1 MLVGCMKDG
10 KHGSR
15 LRGMKEGRSEWI
27 GTEGAEPGTGSR
39 GRGPRSDHRELR
51 TLERSHSQ
59 ASGQQSSW
67 AFFGLKGTGQL
78 CALEAALWLPPCPP
92 DPEDALAGTE
102 QKTEGPPSGP
112 VAMPLLPSTQTF
124 SPKVPSANGNAGPL
138 RCGIFD
144 VLMYKCIKRKAA
156 FHTSSTF
163 LYSLS
168 FISNS
173 LLKCPHF
180 LLDGLFDSIL
190 TDLLLK
196 ESSSGPGFL
205 CFLFQ
210 S

>member
-1 MLVGCMKDG
+1 M
-10 KHGSR
+10 
-15 LRGMKEGRSEWI
+15 
-27 GTEGAEPGTGSR
+27 
-39 GRGPRSDHRELR
+39 
-51 TLERSHSQ
+51 ERSHSQ

-67 AFFGLKGTGQL
+67 ASFGLKGTGQL
-78 CALEAALWLPPCPP
+78 CALVAALWLPRCPP

-102 QKTEGPPSGP
+102 RKTQGPPGGP
-112 VAMPLLPSTQTF
+112 VAMLLLPSTQTF

-144 VLMYKCIKRKAA
+144 VLMYRCIKRKAA
-156 FHTSSTF
+156 FHTSSTL
-163 LYSLS
+163 LYSLG

-173 LLKCPHF
+173 LPECPHF
-180 LLDGLFDSIL
+180 LLDGLLDSIL

-205 CFLFQ
+205 FFLFQ

>member
-1 MLVGCMKDG
+1 M
-10 KHGSR
+10 
-15 LRGMKEGRSEWI
+15 
-27 GTEGAEPGTGSR
+27 
-39 GRGPRSDHRELR
+39 
-51 TLERSHSQ
+51 ERSHSQ
-59 ASGQQSSW
+59 ASGQQSSQ
-67 AFFGLKGTGQL
+67 ASFGLKGTGQL
-78 CALEAALWLPPCPP
+78 CALEAALWPPPPTPRPP
-92 DPEDALAGTE
+92 DPEDALNGTE
-102 QKTEGPPSGP
+102 QKTQGPPSGP

-144 VLMYKCIKRKAA
+144 VLMYKCIKRRAS

-173 LLKCPHF
+173 LLECPHF

-205 CFLFQ
+205 FFSFSILEAAGE
-210 S
+210 SW